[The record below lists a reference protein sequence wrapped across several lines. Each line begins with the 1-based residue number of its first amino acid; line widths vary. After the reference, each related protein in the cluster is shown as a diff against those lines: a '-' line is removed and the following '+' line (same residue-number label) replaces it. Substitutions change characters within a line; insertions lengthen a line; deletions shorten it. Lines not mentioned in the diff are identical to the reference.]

1 MNKKLLL
8 VTFMLVCTICVLFTS
23 VVFAEESGTPNY
35 PCKVVYAEMRYG
47 DAIADIEEG
56 NVGDVVT
63 IICKPYAL
71 CSIESVQ
78 VNGVALTL
86 NEEGN
91 YQFCLVEGENVI
103 SATFSIDQEQVA
115 AIAAIYDK
123 TKEKGLKSLFTM
135 ENLFNLISWIITIL
149 FSSGFLITLIK
160 TKMIKSKTSED
171 VVKTTQLTIKDSTK
185 ETLSNFMENNIKPI
199 LLNTEEKIAGTNK
212 ITEALCRC
220 IILMLDGT
228 SDSKM
233 AIIKELTSLS
243 TSSDEVA
250 KQVQLII
257 EQQVAKQVETQKDKE
272 NQIAALENANNSL
285 TIDDLETEKEG
296 DTNVQ
301 F

>member
-8 VTFMLVCTICVLFTS
+8 VIFTIILSICALFTS

-35 PCKVVYAEMRYG
+35 PCKVVYAEMHYG
-47 DAIADIEEG
+47 DAIASIEEG

-71 CSIESVQ
+71 CSVESVQ
-78 VNGVALTL
+78 VNGVDLTV
-86 NEEGN
+86 NEDGY

-115 AIAAIYDK
+115 AIASIYNQ

-135 ENLFNLISWIITIL
+135 ENLFNLVSWAITIL

-185 ETLSNFMENNIKPI
+185 ETLSNFMENDIKPI
-199 LLNTEEKIAGTNK
+199 LLDTEEKIAGTNK

-250 KQVQLII
+250 RQVKLII
-257 EQQVAKQVETQKDKE
+257 EQQVAKQVEIQKDKE
-272 NQIAALENANNSL
+272 NQLETLENANNSL
-285 TIDDLETEKEG
+285 TIDNLGSEKEG
-296 DTNVQ
+296 ETNVQ